1 MIKGIGTDIVDVE
14 RIRTALERQSDRFVE
29 RILTPAEQVFF
40 AQHHNPV
47 AYLAKRFA
55 AKEAMVKALGT
66 GIAKGVGFQQIETYN
81 EESGE
86 PKMVLTG
93 DALKLQIEKG
103 INNIH
108 LSLSDE
114 KNYAVA
120 FVVLES

>member
-1 MIKGIGTDIVDVE
+1 MIKGIGTDIVDVD
-14 RIRTALERQSDRFVE
+14 RVKTVLGRQNHRFVE
-29 RILTPAEQVFF
+29 RILTLAEQAIY

-55 AKEAMVKALGT
+55 AKEALAKALGT
-66 GIAKGVGFQQIETYN
+66 GIAKGVGFQQIEIVN

-86 PKMVLTG
+86 PKIVLTG
-93 DALKLQIEKG
+93 DALKLQQEKG
-103 INNIH
+103 INSIH

>member
-14 RIRTALERQSDRFVE
+14 RMRVALERQGDRFFE
-29 RILTPAEQVFF
+29 RILTAAEQ
-40 AQHHNPV
+40 AIYIQHHNPV

-55 AKEAMVKALGT
+55 AKEALAKALGT

-81 EESGE
+81 ETSGE
-86 PKMVLTG
+86 PKIRLTG
-93 DALKLQIEKG
+93 EALTLQTAKG
-103 INNIH
+103 ISSIH

-120 FVVLES
+120 FVVLAS